1 MIVIIFIFGCNPFLT
16 LFFTRYHGDN
26 ASSDAISERLRDICP
41 NLYRIEDAKLA
52 KANEIILSSKANPN
66 KIEKEKGFKEAVAVS
81 RHLIV
86 LHHYYCYFVLFLY
99 QFAAAAGTGSGL
111 VFSIFHI
118 F

>member
-1 MIVIIFIFGCNPFLT
+1 MYFFVYFVLQAVSNLIIS
-16 LFFTRYHGDN
+16 TRYHGDN

-81 RHLIV
+81 RCLTV
-86 LHHYYCYFVLFLY
+86 LYYFRFFV
-99 QFAAAAGTGSGL
+99 
-111 VFSIFHI
+111 
-118 F
+118 